1 MRLSELL
8 GLTVTTES
16 GRRIGRVHDVRA
28 LLRPRSMRVDGL
40 VVGTLGLVERLG
52 IGAPRTR
59 HRVRGHHVVPWSAV
73 VRFDR
78 SGIVVRDATEDG

>member
-16 GRRIGRVHDVRA
+16 GRHLGRVHDVRA
-28 LLRPRSMRVDGL
+28 LLRPRSLRVDAL
-40 VVGTLGLVERLG
+40 VVGAFGMVERLG
-52 IGAPRTR
+52 IGAPGARQ
-59 HRVRGHHVVPWSAV
+59 RVRGHDVVPWSAV

-78 SGIVVRDATEDG
+78 GGIVVRDARGDG

>member
-8 GLTVTTES
+8 GLDVTTES
-16 GRRIGRVHDVRA
+16 GRRLGRVHDVRA
-28 LLRPRSMRVDGL
+28 LLRPRSLRVDAL
-40 VVGTLGLVERLG
+40 VVGAFGLVERLG

-59 HRVRGHHVVPWSAV
+59 KRVRGRHVVPWSAV

-78 SGIVVRDATEDG
+78 SGIVVRDAPDDR

>member
-16 GRRIGRVHDVRA
+16 GRRVGRVHDVRG
-28 LLRPRSMRVDGL
+28 LLRPRSLRVDGL
-40 VVGTLGLVERLG
+40 VVGTLGLAERLG
-52 IGAPRTR
+52 IGAPHYRER
-59 HRVRGHHVVPWSAV
+59 LRGPHVVPWSSV

-78 SGIVVRDATEDG
+78 SGIIIRDESGDG